1 MGETLGVVDGRL
13 AALDRLVAVAADE
26 WLDDPRDA
34 AVYGRLVGA
43 IETRRAYLGSR
54 HAADGTE
61 PQRMVSAAA
70 AGRDGAPG
78 GTAAPDDP
86 AVPTS
91 VPGNGRPRLTKAD
104 KTRTRILDSAAKV
117 FSRKGYTE
125 TRLSDIA
132 AEAAIHSGSLYYHF
146 RTREE
151 LVDEVLRV
159 GQERVDRFVRQRV
172 ASLPPDATH
181 LARLRELITAHLE
194 MVLEIGNY
202 TSAMIRIIGQVPED
216 VHRRRLHDQRQYGG
230 YWRCLFEQAQAGG
243 ELRTDVDLPAMM
255 MLILGALNSSPDWY
269 CSGEDLSPAKLRPA
283 LGDLF
288 LTGLA
293 TGHRPTA
300 IAPAEPEEAR
310 LKPRPALPGVDG
322 SRRAAT
328 RARILQA
335 AARVLGE
342 QGYGGIRISTVAAVA
357 GLRPGSLYYHFH
369 SRDDLLAGLLA
380 EAWEHADRLV
390 REAVADLPANASR
403 LDRVSA
409 AVTAHMLSALGRG
422 SYTSGLLRIFEQLPE
437 EVRRPSLAGRLAFTA
452 YWRHLLT
459 SAQEAG
465 EIHADVDV
473 PSVTMMLIG
482 TSNWAAEWYRPDG
495 RLDPTTLAAQFT
507 TMIFHGLVRRD

>member
-1 MGETLGVVDGRL
+1 MVDGRL
-13 AALDRLVAVAADE
+13 AALDHLVAAAADE

-34 AVYGRLVGA
+34 AVYGRLVSA
-43 IETRRAYLGSR
+43 VEARRAHIGSR
-54 HAADGTE
+54 RATDGTE
-61 PQRMVSAAA
+61 LQQVVSGAAVRR
-70 AGRDGAPG
+70 GGTPG
-78 GTAAPDDP
+78 ETAAPDGD
-86 AVPTS
+86 AVVTMVS
-91 VPGNGRPRLTKAD
+91 GDGRPRLTKAAN
-104 KTRTRILDSAAKV
+104 TRTRVLDSAAKV

-132 AEAAIHSGSLYYHF
+132 AEAAMHSGSLYYHF

-172 ASLPPDATH
+172 ASLPPEAAN

-230 YWRCLFEQAQAGG
+230 YWRRLFKQAQAGG
-243 ELRTDVDLPAMM
+243 ELRTDVDLSAMM

-269 CSGEDLSPAKLRPA
+269 CSGEDLSPAKLGPA
-283 LGDLF
+283 LGTLF

-293 TGHRPTA
+293 TEHHPTA
-300 IAPAEPEEAR
+300 IAPAAPEAH
-310 LKPRPALPGVDG
+310 LKPRPALSGADG
-322 SRRAAT
+322 PRRAAT

-335 AARVLGE
+335 AAEVLGE
-342 QGYGGIRISTVAAVA
+342 QGYGGTRISTVAAVA

-369 SRDDLLAGLLA
+369 SRDDLLVGMLG

-390 REAVADLPANASR
+390 HQAVADLPAHASH

-409 AVTAHMLSALGRG
+409 AMTAHMLSALGRG
-422 SYTSGLLRIFEQLPE
+422 SYTSGLLRIFEQFPE
-437 EVRRPSLAGRLAFTA
+437 EVRRPGLAAQLAFTA
-452 YWRHLLT
+452 YWRQLLT

-465 EIHADVDV
+465 EIHAAVDV

-482 TSNWAAEWYRPDG
+482 TSNWAAEWYQPDG
-495 RLDPTTLAAQFT
+495 RLDPMTLAAQFT